1 VKIKLL
7 SIKFQL
13 IAKLLLRNFKINKHF
28 FQKQSTLSY
37 IKKLRSGS
45 YAVTCKKNLRFFYII
60 ERRIL
65 VVLARMQI
73 TRIVLQDQIRFLI
86 LSGYVSVDNE
96 VVKTP
101 NYLAPH
107 SSIVRILKTIPRG
120 LSRVPKSLILNNL
133 RWLYNKRSQR
143 SKDIKF

>member
-1 VKIKLL
+1 M

-13 IAKLLLRNFKINKHF
+13 IAKLLLRHFKINKHF

-45 YAVTCKKNLRFFYII
+45 YTISCKKNLRFFYII

-65 VVLARMQI
+65 VILGRMNI

-86 LSGYVSVDNE
+86 LGGYVSVDNE
-96 VVKTP
+96 IVSTP
-101 NYLAPH
+101 SYLAPH
-107 SSIVRILKTIPRG
+107 SAIIRILKTIPRG
-120 LSRVPKSLILNNL
+120 LSRVPKSLILNSL
-133 RWLYNKRSQR
+133 RWFYNKRSR
-143 SKDIKF
+143 ANKAIKF